1 MLAGQW
7 RIEIFELV
15 VFNILKKRVGGA
27 QLEPHSLPNQS
38 LTFLMRFY
46 LHTITHSTGLAQH
59 CLISLLG
66 RIDQLC
72 CVDCVPACDDES
84 SRLVIIISHIIPTQT
99 ATIIET
105 NKRQSEA
112 GCCCSDLTIIICTL
126 DTVSHPWWPWY
137 SSCGH
142 PSPLVTSTP
151 GINHS
156 RPWTRNVPHK
166 EPENTEDDQHCNDNM
181 LWLTN

>member
-66 RIDQLC
+66 VQQQIGHHNLAHHPHTVWYNYRNKQ
-72 CVDCVPACDDES
+72 E
-84 SRLVIIISHIIPTQT
+84 
-99 ATIIET
+99 TI
-105 NKRQSEA
+105 
-112 GCCCSDLTIIICTL
+112 
-126 DTVSHPWWPWY
+126 
-137 SSCGH
+137 
-142 PSPLVTSTP
+142 
-151 GINHS
+151 
-156 RPWTRNVPHK
+156 
-166 EPENTEDDQHCNDNM
+166 
-181 LWLTN
+181 